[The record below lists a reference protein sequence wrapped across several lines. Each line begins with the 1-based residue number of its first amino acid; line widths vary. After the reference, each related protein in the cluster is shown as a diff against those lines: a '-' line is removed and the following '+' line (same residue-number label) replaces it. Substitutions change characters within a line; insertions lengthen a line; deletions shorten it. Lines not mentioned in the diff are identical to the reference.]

1 MTRVTLFHEPDGR
14 LSGFS
19 CKGHAG
25 YAEAGSD
32 IVCAAVSALSITCC
46 NALQS
51 IAGVT
56 PETAEKDG
64 FLSVRI
70 SSDQQNHD
78 AQVILRVFEQ
88 GISDIAASYPKHIV
102 FTTR

>member
-1 MTRVTLFHEPDGR
+1 MTRVTLLRDAQGR
-14 LSGFS
+14 PSGFS

-51 IAGVT
+51 IAGIR
-56 PETAEKDG
+56 PEIEEQDG
-64 FLSVRI
+64 FLSVRV
-70 SSDQQNHD
+70 SPHQQNHD
-78 AQVILRVFEQ
+78 AQVILKVFEQ
-88 GISDIAASYPKHIV
+88 GIGDIAASYPKHIV

>member
-1 MTRVTLFHEPDGR
+1 MTRITLFRDEEGK
-14 LSGFS
+14 LTGFS

-46 NALQS
+46 NSLEH

-56 PETAEKDG
+56 PDVNEKDG
-64 FLSVRI
+64 FLFVQVPSG
-70 SSDQQNHD
+70 QQNHD
-78 AQVILRVFEQ
+78 VQVILQVFEQ
-88 GISDIAASYPKHIV
+88 GIHDIAASYPKHIV

>member
-1 MTRVTLFHEPDGR
+1 MTRVTLYHDAEGR

-46 NALQS
+46 N
-51 IAGVT
+51 
-56 PETAEKDG
+56 
-64 FLSVRI
+64 
-70 SSDQQNHD
+70 
-78 AQVILRVFEQ
+78 
-88 GISDIAASYPKHIV
+88 
-102 FTTR
+102 

>member
-1 MTRVTLFHEPDGR
+1 MTRVTLFRDARGM
-14 LSGFS
+14 LTGFE

-46 NALQS
+46 NSLQS
-51 IAGVT
+51 IAGIDPQVM
-56 PETAEKDG
+56 EKDG
-64 FLSVRI
+64 LLTVRMPEGCQ
-70 SSDQQNHD
+70 SHD

-88 GISDIAASYPKHIV
+88 GMRDIAASYPKHIV

>member
-1 MTRVTLFHEPDGR
+1 MIRVTLFRGEDGQ
-14 LSGFS
+14 LNGFS

-46 NALQS
+46 NALS
-51 IAGVT
+51 SVAGIVPDT
-56 PETAEKDG
+56 REQDG
-64 FLSVRI
+64 FLTVRLRPE
-70 SSDQQNHD
+70 QQSHD

-88 GISDIAASYPKHIV
+88 GISDIAASYPNYIA
-102 FTTR
+102 FTAR